1 MENNKKD
8 DTEQKSREQLFSEL
22 LESINR
28 QSEVNV
34 KLREILEQAVTASS
48 QKGGADLTE
57 ETVTEIRVAIIEAHH

>member
-48 QKGGADLTE
+48 KKGGR
-57 ETVTEIRVAIIEAHH
+57 I